1 MPHNGKTSK
10 RITYV
15 QGSCSCTVP
24 QHKHRLIRCMGAG
37 GGAGE
42 GVLIA
47 WGLCKVRLTQPLYEK
62 CCVLYMYM
70 HLVHIQCTHTGT
82 VLEMMCSV
90 HTYIPLGR
98 ETPPPPS
105 PQDSSSTNLVLPGTG
120 ALTSSAVSR
129 TQEEHT
135 ISKALAQ
142 NGYPVTFRFAIPTLR
157 LI

>member
-1 MPHNGKTSK
+1 MDIHREASVSAYRTGQGPADAPQRQNLKAN
-10 RITYV
+10 YV
-15 QGSCSCTVP
+15 QGSCSYTVP

-90 HTYIPLGR
+90 RTYVHTY
-98 ETPPPPS
+98 
-105 PQDSSSTNLVLPGTG
+105 
-120 ALTSSAVSR
+120 
-129 TQEEHT
+129 H
-135 ISKALAQ
+135 
-142 NGYPVTFRFAIPTLR
+142 
-157 LI
+157 